1 MRKTPKSLR
10 LQLGLFGRTNIGKST
25 FLNMVA
31 GQDVSI
37 TSSVAGTTT
46 DVVEKS
52 MELLPVGPVVFLDTA
67 GVDDKSELSS
77 LRLAKTRKIF
87 DRADIIILIVEAN
100 VWSDF
105 ERAVVSEAEKRN
117 TSLIIAINKVD
128 QKKPKKDFIERV
140 KKYAD
145 FYLLVSS
152 IDIENRDKYV
162 NLLKSYLIKSC
173 PDDFI
178 NPPSLVG
185 DLLPE
190 AGLATLIV
198 PIDLEAPK
206 GRIILPQVQTIRDCL
221 DHKQMAL
228 VVKESQYPHSL
239 DRLKNNPDLV
249 ICDSQVV
256 SFMVKNTPD
265 KVNCTT
271 FSIVFSRNKGD
282 LIEEVKATVTIDS
295 LESGDKVLIAEACSH
310 HPIEDDIGR
319 IKIPKWLKQ
328 YTKKDIKIDSCA
340 GRDYPD
346 DLSKYKLIIH
356 CGGCMITRREKLF
369 RIQKA
374 KEQNVALTNYGL
386 AISHLQGVLERVLSP
401 FPKAQEAYQEE
412 KAEARNANKNRPRF
426 MEKK

>member
-37 TSSVAGTTT
+37 TSSIAGTTT

-87 DRADIIILIVEAN
+87 DRADIIILLVEPN
-100 VWSDF
+100 LWSDF
-105 ERAVVSEAEKRN
+105 EREVVLEAEKRG
-117 TSLIIAINKVD
+117 TSLIIVINKVD
-128 QKKPKKDFIERV
+128 QKKPKEEFFKEI
-140 KKYAD
+140 KKYTN

-152 IDIENRDKYV
+152 IDVKNRDRYV
-162 NLLKSYLIKSC
+162 NLLKSYLIKCC

-190 AGLATLIV
+190 GGLAILIV

-221 DHKQMAL
+221 DNKQMAL
-228 VVKESQYPHSL
+228 VVKESEYVSSL
-239 DRLKNNPDLV
+239 SKLNNNPDLV

-256 SFMVKNTPD
+256 SFMVKNSPLD
-265 KVNCTT
+265 VNCTT
-271 FSIVFSRNKGD
+271 FSIVFSRNKGE
-282 LIEEVKATVTIDS
+282 LAEEVKAVTVIDK
-295 LESGDKVLIAEACSH
+295 LENGDKVLIAEACSH

-319 IKIPKWLKQ
+319 IKIPKWLRQ

-346 DLSKYKLIIH
+346 NLSKYKLVVH
-356 CGGCMITRREKLF
+356 CGGCMITRREMLF

-374 KEQNVALTNYGL
+374 KEQKVPLTNYGL
-386 AISHLQGVLERVLSP
+386 AISHLQGVLDRVLSP
-401 FPKAQEAYQEE
+401 FPEAQKIYQEE
-412 KAEARNANKNRPRF
+412 KVGG
-426 MEKK
+426 

>member
-10 LQLGLFGRTNIGKST
+10 LQLGLFGRTNVGKST

-37 TSSVAGTTT
+37 TSDIAGTTT

-77 LRLAKTRKIF
+77 LRLVKTKKIF
-87 DRADIIILIVEAN
+87 DRADIIILLVEAN
-100 VWSDF
+100 LWSDF
-105 ERAVVSEAEKRN
+105 EKGVVLEAEKRN
-117 TSLIIAINKVD
+117 ISLVIVINKVD
-128 QKKPKKDFIERV
+128 QKKPKKDFIEKI
-140 KKYAD
+140 KKYTD

-152 IDIENRDKYV
+152 LDIKKRDKYV
-162 NLLKSYLIKSC
+162 NLLKSYLIKCC

-190 AGLATLIV
+190 DGLATLIV

-221 DHKQMAL
+221 DNKQMAL
-228 VVKESQYPHSL
+228 VVKESQYSNSL
-239 DRLKNNPDLV
+239 SRLKNNPDLV

-265 KVNCTT
+265 KVKCTT
-271 FSIVFSRNKGD
+271 FSIIFSRNKGD
-282 LIEEVKATVTIDS
+282 LIEEVKATVVIDS
-295 LESGDKVLIAEACSH
+295 LENGDRVLIAEACSH

-328 YTKKDIKIDSCA
+328 YTGKKLQIDSCA

-346 DLSKYKLIIH
+346 DLSEYKLIIH
-356 CGGCMITRREKLF
+356 CGGCMITRREMLF

-386 AISHLQGVLERVLSP
+386 AISHLQGVLDRVLSP
-401 FPKAQEAYQEE
+401 FSK
-412 KAEARNANKNRPRF
+412 ARNVYQKERVEAKDARKNKSRF
-426 MEKK
+426 VEKK

>member
-37 TSSVAGTTT
+37 TSSIAGTTT

-87 DRADIIILIVEAN
+87 DRADIIILLVEPN
-100 VWSDF
+100 LWSDF
-105 ERAVVSEAEKRN
+105 EREVVLEAEKRN
-117 TSLIIAINKVD
+117 TSLIIVINKVD
-128 QKKPKKDFIERV
+128 QKKPKEEFLKKI
-140 KKYAD
+140 KKYTN

-152 IDIENRDKYV
+152 IDVKNRDRYV
-162 NLLKSYLIKSC
+162 NLLKSYLIKCC

-190 AGLATLIV
+190 GGLAVLIV

-221 DHKQMAL
+221 DNKQMAL
-228 VVKESQYPHSL
+228 VVKESEYVSSL
-239 DRLKNNPDLV
+239 SKLNNNPDLV

-256 SFMVKNTPD
+256 SFMVKNSPLD
-265 KVNCTT
+265 VNCTT
-271 FSIVFSRNKGD
+271 FSIVFSRNKGE
-282 LIEEVKATVTIDS
+282 LAEEVKAVTVIDR
-295 LESGDKVLIAEACSH
+295 LENGDKVLIAEACSH

-319 IKIPKWLKQ
+319 IKIPKWLRQ

-346 DLSKYKLIIH
+346 NLSKYKLVVH
-356 CGGCMITRREKLF
+356 CGGCMITRREMLF

-374 KEQNVALTNYGL
+374 KEQKVPLTNYGL
-386 AISHLQGVLERVLSP
+386 AISHLQGVLDRVLSP
-401 FPKAQEAYQEE
+401 FPEAQKIYQEE
-412 KAEARNANKNRPRF
+412 KVEG
-426 MEKK
+426 